1 MEKPVQNCIVCRE
14 DHETGIVINDQFI
27 CHSCEQE
34 MVKTDVREE
43 KYLFFI
49 QQMKQI
55 WLKKNA

>member
-14 DHETGIVINDQFI
+14 DHSLGIVINDQFI
-27 CHSCEQE
+27 CHTCEQE
-34 MVKTDVREE
+34 MVKTDVRDE